1 MEGNI
6 ERAKKREQD
15 FKSKELRKA
24 NFKNRQW
31 KTSKKSNS
39 YLKTKDHLVVLYH
52 HPQKNTWKYAIDG
65 VFCPETYHTRESA
78 MDAIFEALE
87 KLR

>member
-1 MEGNI
+1 MYHPDFRSLGVGCICAGKMEGNI

-24 NFKNRQW
+24 NFKDRQW

-39 YLKTKDHLVVLYH
+39 YLKGTSDLIRTTIEVQNMV
-52 HPQKNTWKYAIDG
+52 
-65 VFCPETYHTRESA
+65 
-78 MDAIFEALE
+78 
-87 KLR
+87 